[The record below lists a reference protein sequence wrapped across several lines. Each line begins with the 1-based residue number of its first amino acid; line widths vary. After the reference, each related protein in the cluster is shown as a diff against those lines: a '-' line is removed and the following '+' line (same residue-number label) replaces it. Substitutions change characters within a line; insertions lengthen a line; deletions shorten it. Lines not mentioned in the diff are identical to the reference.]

1 MGRRSDHTREEL
13 KELFIE
19 AGQRLVM
26 EDGLHSLNARAVAA
40 KIGYSVGTLYN
51 VFRNLS
57 DLVVHING
65 RTLASMRDRL
75 EEAIRNRDPNAAF
88 GDVIGKAYM
97 EFAHQNLSLWRLM
110 FEYQFP
116 EGESM
121 PEWWREEIESM
132 FRMVENSIRPVF
144 KGDDQQIA
152 TAARVIWAGL
162 TGITLLAYS
171 GRLESSGSLPAQQM
185 ARTFFK
191 YCKVGHN
198 TLLEQGE
205 SI

>member
-13 KELFIE
+13 KEMFIE
-19 AGQRLVM
+19 AGQQLVM
-26 EDGLHSLNARAVAA
+26 EEGLHSLNARTVAA

-65 RTLASMRDRL
+65 RTLDTMRTHL
-75 EEAIRNRDPNAAF
+75 EEAARHRDPTAEF

-97 EFAHQNLSLWRLM
+97 EFAHKNLPLWRLM

-116 EGESM
+116 EGETM
-121 PEWWREEIESM
+121 PEWWREEVETV
-132 FRMVENSIRPVF
+132 FKMVEGAIRPTF
-144 KGDDQQIA
+144 KGSDQQIA

-162 TGITLLAYS
+162 TGITMLAYS
-171 GRLESSGSLPAQQM
+171 GRLESSGSLPPQQL
-185 ARTFFK
+185 AKTFFK
-191 YCKVGHN
+191 YCRVGHN
-198 TLLEQGE
+198 ALVDQGE